1 MYYYYY
7 YYYSSGIN
15 TRTENNNNII
25 VYTTHND
32 WTKRNVLWFLFTLL
46 SLTVFSS
53 AKSISSIVPV
63 AGSVST
69 IYRMDNDR
77 RNNNCR
83 GRCTFPCFVFSISA
97 KQTSHPRFV
106 MNIQSLFFYSS
117 HLPRWDPVKHK
128 FRAKNCINHPRTLY
142 IVNYNN
148 KPQTRSQL
156 VRGARN
162 GTEKPAIEGAK
173 MNSRDFIAVCHG
185 KKDRLLFYCILW
197 GHTQFCVKLWPLRPN
212 SIKHL
217 ITCCGC

>member
-1 MYYYYY
+1 MIIIISIKNQQPQRETSSSLQRTFFLSLSLLREFNSCSLPTHSTRQDMYYYYY

-69 IYRMDNDR
+69 IYRMDNNR

-148 KPQTRSQL
+148 KPQTNQIPT
-156 VRGARN
+156 GARSKEWN
-162 GTEKPAIEGAK
+162 RKARNRG
-173 MNSRDFIAVCHG
+173 S
-185 KKDRLLFYCILW
+185 
-197 GHTQFCVKLWPLRPN
+197 
-212 SIKHL
+212 
-217 ITCCGC
+217 